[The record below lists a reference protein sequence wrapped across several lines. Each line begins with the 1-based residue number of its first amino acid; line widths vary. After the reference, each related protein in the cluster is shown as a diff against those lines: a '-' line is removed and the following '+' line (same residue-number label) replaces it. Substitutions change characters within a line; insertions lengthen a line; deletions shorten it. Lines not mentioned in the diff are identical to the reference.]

1 MDPESLGRLV
11 DVFDDLRDLRHFTS
25 FLCLVSVRSVHRGK
39 LKACNSGESDVRH
52 MYIVPCGICCRES
65 YSVLSGAITQATTC
79 WF

>member
-1 MDPESLGRLV
+1 MDPENLGRLV

-52 MYIVPCGICCRES
+52 MHIAPRGICRCGS
-65 YSVLSGAITQATTC
+65 YSALSGAIT
-79 WF
+79 